1 MEFIA
6 LAPPARMKKLT
17 TFQIE
22 SWART
27 VIERLVS
34 GGHVE
39 DARVELKA
47 NWPVEARDAA
57 RRIAGQANAAR
68 GEPILYLVGISEG
81 EKKVV
86 GALQGNLANWWPQV
100 CKYFD
105 SFAPRM
111 HDHAFAYEPGKT
123 VVALYFET
131 DGAPFV
137 VTTGIGGAVTH
148 EVPWRHAT
156 GIRSATRADL
166 FSLLTPVARLPD
178 VEFLSAD
185 IRLRPEAIGTGV
197 RGWEARVRLYVAPR
211 TPEQV
216 TIPYHRCKLLVRFS
230 ESSPCVEANQLFRI
244 VGSPQGGNQT
254 VVYEPRQIE
263 VQATGQID
271 ASYPLSMA
279 PICRVSVRL
288 GVVGAANA
296 IIMDY
301 TVPPIENTN
310 SQERQWILEGTGGE

>member
-1 MEFIA
+1 M
-6 LAPPARMKKLT
+6 PPARMKKLT

-27 VIERLVS
+27 VIERLLS

-47 NWPVEARDAA
+47 NWPSEARDAA

-68 GEPILYLVGISEG
+68 GEPILYLVGISEA

-86 GALQGNLANWWPQV
+86 GAPQANLANWWPQV
-100 CKYFD
+100 SKHFD
-105 SFAPRM
+105 SFAPPMR
-111 HDHAFAYEPGKT
+111 DHAFAYEAGKT
-123 VVALYFET
+123 VVALQLET

-137 VTTGIGGAVTH
+137 VTTGIAGAVTH

-185 IRLRPEAIGTGV
+185 IRLRPEAIGAGV
-197 RGWEARVRLYVAPR
+197 RGWDARVRLYVAPR
-211 TPEQV
+211 TSEQV

-230 ESSPCVEANQLFRI
+230 EASVWVEANQSFRI
-244 VGSPQGGNQT
+244 VGAPQGGNQT
-254 VVYEPRQIE
+254 VVHEPRQIE
-263 VQATGQID
+263 VQATGEIE
-271 ASYPLSMA
+271 AKYPLSTT
-279 PICRVSVRL
+279 PTCGVSVRL
-288 GVVGAANA
+288 GVVGAAHA
-296 IIMDY
+296 ITMDY

-310 SQERQWILEGTGGE
+310 SQERQWKLEGAGGE